1 MADSECPTTGFH
13 HVKCPSVVHRGPAVS
28 DDDVQ
33 QMSDARKI
41 FDQAVDAVLP
51 HHLVRNTLN
60 LSQNGTV
67 LKVEDREYSL
77 KQNIYVIGFGK
88 AVIGMARAV
97 DDCVGQH
104 VVKGVI
110 SVPVGIQQMFNDE
123 GKQDMLVKPESQIK
137 VMEGASGNLP
147 DEAAHQAAREI
158 IKIAEAVKEDDILIV
173 LISGGGSA
181 LLPSPKPPVS
191 LEDMLSLTRL
201 MSKSGASIIQM
212 NTVRKEIEILKGGGI
227 AKLAQPARVIAL
239 ILSDVIGD
247 PLDFI
252 ACGPTVKNTSTLE
265 DCIRVLQDLNI
276 WSSIPQSVSKLL
288 KEESNRSRAG
298 DRDSVNWSLVQNVL
312 VGSNKS
318 ACEAACARSAS
329 LGYLPFLLS
338 TQVEGEAQ
346 DVGRMYISLAKYIS
360 LGLTESVSK
369 EELSDL
375 ENQLGNMFKITTERL
390 HEMQVLAQKA
400 VASGKK
406 GVCIVAGGETTV
418 IVKGKGIGGRNQE
431 MAVAAAL
438 QLESMFPNLD
448 KAHGSSKLPAPTNVV
463 FLAAGTDGI
472 DGPNPAAGGVVSAGF
487 KSNTAVAGLDVVDFL
502 GRNDTYTLLSQVDHG
517 LNHVITGHTGTN
529 VMDIHVLL
537 ISTS

>member
-1 MADSECPTTGFH
+1 M
-13 HVKCPSVVHRGPAVS
+13 
-28 DDDVQ
+28 
-33 QMSDARKI
+33 
-41 FDQAVDAVLP
+41 
-51 HHLVRNTLN
+51 
-60 LSQNGTV
+60 
-67 LKVEDREYSL
+67 
-77 KQNIYVIGFGK
+77 
-88 AVIGMARAV
+88 
-97 DDCVGQH
+97 
-104 VVKGVI
+104 
-110 SVPVGIQQMFNDE
+110 
-123 GKQDMLVKPESQIK
+123 
-137 VMEGASGNLP
+137 
-147 DEAAHQAAREI
+147 
-158 IKIAEAVKEDDILIV
+158 LIV
-173 LISGGGSA
+173 F
-181 LLPSPKPPVS
+181 
-191 LEDMLSLTRL
+191 
-201 MSKSGASIIQM
+201 Q
-212 NTVRKEIEILKGGGI
+212 
-227 AKLAQPARVIAL
+227 VIAL
-239 ILSDVIGD
+239 ILSDIIGD

-252 ACGPTVKNTSTLE
+252 ACGPTVENTSTLE
-265 DCIRVLQDLNI
+265 DSICALRDLNV

-288 KEESNRSRAG
+288 KEESNRSRDG
-298 DRDSVNWSLVQNVL
+298 GRDTVNWSLVQNVL

-346 DVGRMYISLAKYIS
+346 DVGRMYICLAKYIS

-375 ENQLGNMFKITTERL
+375 ENQLGTMFKITTERL
-390 HEMQVLAQKA
+390 QEMQVLAKQA
-400 VASGKK
+400 VTSGKK

-438 QLESMFPNLD
+438 QLESMFSNLD
-448 KAHGSSKLPAPTNVV
+448 KAHGSSKLPAPKNVI

-487 KSNTAVAGLDVVDFL
+487 KADAAVAGLDVVDFL
-502 GRNDTYTLLSQVDHG
+502 GRNDTYTLLSQVDNG